1 MASGNSMA
9 ALMIS
14 VAALA
19 VVVWALGVSERSHDI
34 YGHSV
39 PDSYVAQSARR

>member
-1 MASGNSMA
+1 MVSINSMI

-19 VVVWALGVSERSHDI
+19 VVVWAMAETDRSRAI
-34 YGHSV
+34 YGHSLPASYSV
-39 PDSYVAQSARR
+39 PAARG

>member
-1 MASGNSMA
+1 MASNSMV
-9 ALMIS
+9 ALVIS

-19 VVVWALGVSERSHDI
+19 VVVWAMSETERTRTI

-39 PDSYVAQSARR
+39 PESYAAAAPLR